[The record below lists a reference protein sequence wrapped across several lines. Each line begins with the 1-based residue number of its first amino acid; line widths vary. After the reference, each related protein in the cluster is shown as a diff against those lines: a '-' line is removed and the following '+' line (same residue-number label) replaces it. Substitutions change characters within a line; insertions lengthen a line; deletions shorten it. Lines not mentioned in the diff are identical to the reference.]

1 MAQNKKRLTPD
12 DKQYSEQIVKKP
24 TTIQSDES
32 DSITTV
38 AFSQFSNNEESQSY
52 YNSLNQLFYKE
63 LYGRYTD
70 QYGHFIGKMPH
81 GTGSR
86 YNHKNDYTIA
96 EGNQYVGRGPQFKT
110 KFYDTGILFDISSSK
125 VNNGIEPGTF
135 VLEDNSNE
143 VLNKIYIKDD
153 KYGNLYA
160 SGSNYQVSQSNTS
173 PSSSDNYV
181 GNIFY
186 QDGLVVLSDTG
197 SYKNNYWDLD
207 NTGYET
213 VGPIMTPQNGAVHG
227 IAFKP
232 DGTKYFMLGRGGGGL
247 HRGVFEYLMST
258 PWDVSTAIYSG
269 NTINL
274 DLEFNVNQEWNSI
287 SVTPDGDKMFLSNK
301 DSKTIK
307 KWDLDI
313 GWDLSSFDDSDYGS
327 LVTLDLDGLENNIQ
341 GHFFRDDG
349 LKLYVIGHQN
359 HSAQEYNL
367 STAFDLTSITSVSQ
381 SFNVSA
387 SMAVAETE
395 FNGISFKPD
404 GKRMYTVGDDR
415 NMIYEHNLSTAW
427 DVSTATFNTS
437 ESLNGHSNPTDIQW
451 KPDGSKIYILDN
463 GTEQV
468 YQYQHSAS
476 LYSNLGTNYTAS
488 YERKKLIRTWTWTC
502 VVDPSE
508 FNFTMNPTI
517 INSGSFEITEIDD
530 SRKYRPEISGTFK
543 ENHYHSMSIV
553 KLPLAKNHIPE
564 KFRKRSFSP
573 YITKIGLMNDKRELL
588 CVAALPIPIKKTRD
602 NRLVFKIQMDF

>member
-70 QYGHFIGKMPH
+70 KYGHFIGRMNQ

-86 YNHKNDYTIA
+86 YNYTSNHTIA

-207 NTGYET
+207 NTGFET
-213 VGPIMTPQNGAVHG
+213 SSSAMTSENNLPHG
-227 IAFKP
+227 IFFKP
-232 DGTKYFMLGRGGGGL
+232 DGTRYYMIGSQGSKE
-247 HRGVFEYLMST
+247 GVYEY
-258 PWDVSTAIYSG
+258 
-269 NTINL
+269 
-274 DLEFNVNQEWNSI
+274 
-287 SVTPDGDKMFLSNK
+287 
-301 DSKTIK
+301 
-307 KWDLDI
+307 
-313 GWDLSSFDDSDYGS
+313 
-327 LVTLDLDGLENNIQ
+327 
-341 GHFFRDDG
+341 
-349 LKLYVIGHQN
+349 
-359 HSAQEYNL
+359 
-367 STAFDLTSITSVSQ
+367 
-381 SFNVSA
+381 
-387 SMAVAETE
+387 SMT
-395 FNGISFKPD
+395 
-404 GKRMYTVGDDR
+404 
-415 NMIYEHNLSTAW
+415 TAW
-427 DVSTATFNTS
+427 DVSTATYTGNYF
-437 ESLNGHSNPTDIQW
+437 DISHYSADAW
-451 KPDGSKIYILDN
+451 RSISFKPDGTRLFLTNEDSDSIKAYDLDIAWDLSSFDVSDF
-463 GTEQV
+463 GSIETF
-468 YQYQHSAS
+468 
-476 LYSNLGTNYTAS
+476 NLDGAAA
-488 YERKKLIRTWTWTC
+488 I
-502 VVDPSE
+502 V
-508 FNFTMNPTI
+508 
-517 INSGSFEITEIDD
+517 
-530 SRKYRPEISGTFK
+530 
-543 ENHYHSMSIV
+543 ENKVKGHY
-553 KLPLAKNHIPE
+553 
-564 KFRKRSFSP
+564 FRE
-573 YITKIGLMNDKRELL
+573 D
-588 CVAALPIPIKKTRD
+588 
-602 NRLVFKIQMDF
+602 

>member
-52 YNSLNQLFYKE
+52 YNSLNQLFYKK

-70 QYGHFIGKMPH
+70 KYGHFIGRMNQ

-86 YNHKNDYTIA
+86 YNYTSNHTIA

-110 KFYDTGILFDISSSK
+110 KFYDKGVLFDISSSK

-135 VLEDNSNE
+135 VLEDNSSG
-143 VLNKIYIKDD
+143 VSNKIYIKDD

-160 SGSNYQVSQSNTS
+160 SGSNYQISQSNTS

-186 QDGLVVLSDTG
+186 QDGVVVLSDTS
-197 SYKNNYWDLD
+197 SYK
-207 NTGYET
+207 TGCFYT
-213 VGPIMTPQNGAVHG
+213 ASG
-227 IAFKP
+227 IA
-232 DGTKYFMLGRGGGGL
+232 
-247 HRGVFEYLMST
+247 
-258 PWDVSTAIYSG
+258 
-269 NTINL
+269 
-274 DLEFNVNQEWNSI
+274 
-287 SVTPDGDKMFLSNK
+287 NK
-301 DSKTIK
+301 
-307 KWDLDI
+307 
-313 GWDLSSFDDSDYGS
+313 
-327 LVTLDLDGLENNIQ
+327 
-341 GHFFRDDG
+341 
-349 LKLYVIGHQN
+349 
-359 HSAQEYNL
+359 
-367 STAFDLTSITSVSQ
+367 
-381 SFNVSA
+381 
-387 SMAVAETE
+387 
-395 FNGISFKPD
+395 
-404 GKRMYTVGDDR
+404 
-415 NMIYEHNLSTAW
+415 
-427 DVSTATFNTS
+427 
-437 ESLNGHSNPTDIQW
+437 
-451 KPDGSKIYILDN
+451 
-463 GTEQV
+463 
-468 YQYQHSAS
+468 
-476 LYSNLGTNYTAS
+476 TNYTAS
-488 YERKKLIRTWTWTC
+488 WERKKIIRTWTWTC

-517 INSGSFEITEIDD
+517 LNSGSFEVTKIDD

-553 KLPLAKNHIPE
+553 KLPPSKNHIPE

-588 CVAALPIPIKKTRD
+588 CIAALPIPIKKTKD